1 MAYYWDSQT
10 ERDRPPG
17 FHWRLSGLSEAL
29 GLDPADRALES
40 LLTEACLAAEDGC
53 AVSYSRSKDFY
64 AGIGRYHG
72 TGWSYRRVLRSAAE
86 ATRLGLIRDYRVP
99 PGNRGWQSW
108 LEATEELMGVWR
120 SRPQALHY
128 SPGDPIVLR
137 DANGDSTGYQDTA
150 MTARL
155 RGELR
160 EVNDMLSS
168 IKIELDGV
176 AMARPIH
183 GLHQCQRGPKLH
195 PAGARQSSAADLRPQ
210 LVQAR
215 RKGLRLAPKH
225 SEGVAQAHHN
235 QRDDD
240 GRTRLSRDALIHAL

>member
-17 FHWRLSGLSEAL
+17 FHWRSSGLSEAL

-99 PGNRGWQSW
+99 PGNR
-108 LEATEELMGVWR
+108 AIRFT
-120 SRPQALHY
+120 HF
-128 SPGDPIVLR
+128 
-137 DANGDSTGYQDTA
+137 
-150 MTARL
+150 
-155 RGELR
+155 
-160 EVNDMLSS
+160 
-168 IKIELDGV
+168 
-176 AMARPIH
+176 
-183 GLHQCQRGPKLH
+183 
-195 PAGARQSSAADLRPQ
+195 
-210 LVQAR
+210 
-215 RKGLRLAPKH
+215 
-225 SEGVAQAHHN
+225 
-235 QRDDD
+235 
-240 GRTRLSRDALIHAL
+240 